1 MSSAP
6 PPSDHHDA
14 LTELPNRRLFADR
27 LTQALHLASR
37 RDSGIALMLL
47 ELAGFATAADETVR
61 EAARRLQPALRK
73 ADTLARW
80 GAAEF
85 AVILTDVTGEAQCR
99 VPAERLL
106 AALDMDV
113 ALGISRYPADALDA
127 AALVRN
133 ADAAR
138 ARARELGRR
147 HYRLYAR

>member
-14 LTELPNRRLFADR
+14 LTELPNRRLFDDR
-27 LTQALHLASR
+27 LRQALHLASR
-37 RDSGIALMLL
+37 RDSGIALVLIELL
-47 ELAGFATAADETVR
+47 GFATADDDTVC
-61 EAARRLQPALRK
+61 EAARRLAPALRK
-73 ADTLARW
+73 ADTLARS

-85 AVILTDVTGEAQCR
+85 AVILTDVTDDVQCR
-99 VPAERLL
+99 IVAERLL
-106 AALDMDV
+106 GALDMDV
-113 ALGISRYPADALDA
+113 ATGISRFPADALDA

-138 ARARELGRR
+138 ARARESGRR

>member
-6 PPSDHHDA
+6 PPSDYHDA
-14 LTELPNRRLFADR
+14 LTELPNRRLFDDR
-27 LTQALHLASR
+27 LKQALHLASR
-37 RDSGIALMLL
+37 RDSGIALVLIELL
-47 ELAGFATAADETVR
+47 GFATAEDETVR
-61 EAARRLQPALRK
+61 QAAQRLAAVLRK
-73 ADTLARW
+73 ADTLARS

-99 VPAERLL
+99 VATERLL
-106 AALDMDV
+106 GALDLDV
-113 ALGISRYPADALDA
+113 AIGVSRFPADALDT

-138 ARARELGRR
+138 ARARESGRR

>member
-1 MSSAP
+1 VSSAP
-6 PPSDHHDA
+6 QPSDYYDG
-14 LTELPNRRLFADR
+14 LTELPNRRLFDDR
-27 LTQALHLASR
+27 LKQALHLAKR
-37 RDSGIALMLL
+37 RDSGIALTLVELL
-47 ELAGFATAADETVR
+47 GFTTAADDTVR
-61 EAARRLQPALRK
+61 EAARRLGCALRK

-85 AVILTDVTGEAQCR
+85 AAILTDVTDDTQCR
-99 VPAERLL
+99 IVAERLL

-113 ALGISRYPADALDA
+113 AMGISRFPSDAFDGVV
-127 AALVRN
+127 LVRN